1 MKELNGKVALGVLCA
16 ILGLTI
22 SMQFKAV
29 KGNAGG
35 FLSSQKA
42 QQLALELKELRVEKS
57 SLTEELTQLEKRL
70 KEYEMSEADES
81 FIIKN
86 LKKDLEKYQVAS
98 GYKTIEGPGIV
109 VTIDD
114 PIIDDPI
121 QEHSG
126 QGESRIMYNFDILLG
141 VINKLNG
148 AGAEAISINDQ
159 RYTST
164 TEIYYTSNSVLVNS
178 VPTLPPFTI
187 KAVGDAESLYA
198 ALNMRF
204 GIIEEM
210 RELYNLQVNIKKE
223 NNVVI
228 HRYNKTTNFKYAKP
242 IDATS

>member
-86 LKKDLEKYQVAS
+86 LKKDLEKYQVVS

-114 PIIDDPI
+114 PIQDHPG
-121 QEHSG
+121 H
-126 QGESRIMYNFDILLG
+126 GESSFIMYNYDILLG

-187 KAVGDAESLYA
+187 KVVGDAESLYA

-210 RELYNLQVNIKKE
+210 RELYKLQVNIKKE

-228 HRYNKTTNFKYAKP
+228 PRYNKTTNFKYAKP

>member
-1 MKELNGKVALGVLCA
+1 MKDLKGKIALGVLCT

-29 KGNAGG
+29 KGNTGG
-35 FLSSQKA
+35 LLSTQKA
-42 QQLALELKELRVEKS
+42 QQLALELKELRIERT
-57 SLTEELTQLEKRL
+57 SLMEELTQVEKRL

-86 LKKDLEKYQVAS
+86 LKIDLEKYQVVS
-98 GYKTIEGPGIV
+98 GYTTVEGPGIV

-114 PIIDDPI
+114 PIK
-121 QEHSG
+121 EHPG
-126 QGESRIMYNFDILLG
+126 QGEGSLIMYNYDILLG
-141 VINKLNG
+141 IINKLNG

-187 KAVGDAESLYA
+187 KALGDIASLEA

-204 GIIEEM
+204 GIAEEM

-223 NNVVI
+223 NNIVI
-228 HRYNKTTNFKYAKP
+228 PRYNKTTNFKHAKP
-242 IDATS
+242 INATS